1 MNDIFS
7 YITEQEEAFKKPVP
21 IESNWYWNF
30 PEHVMR
36 SFSYKHSQFEED
48 NEDRGERPFKNIVR
62 PILNVQYRTEG
73 FDVKDIDIYVDN
85 ADEYY
90 KSFLLR
96 KYYQKWALK
105 NEMDTF
111 IDELVESFVDYGGA
125 LVKKTKSV
133 RPEVVDLRT
142 IAFCDQTDLMAG
154 PFAIKHFFS
163 ARQLQ
168 DMKGAG
174 WGTIGADIDIEGLLY
189 KAEAAKTMRK
199 ENGQIKTPGKY
210 VEIYE
215 VHNVCEMDYNPI
227 SQDTKQMMYIC
238 AFYEDED
245 GKKQGRIL
253 FSTPE
258 PKLPFKFLK
267 RDPIK
272 GRALGWG
279 GIEELFEPQTW
290 TNFAQIHIIGML
302 RQASKVVYLSTDPR
316 FKNQNIGTYD
326 NGTVLDIQ
334 PNSDIRQLDTVP
346 RNLTAF
352 ENYVVEQ
359 HEHAMEIGSASD
371 ISLGA
376 QPNSGTPFKSVETQL
391 IENKSLHLWR
401 QGRIAVFVDEI
412 HRDWIIPQLG
422 KEIVKGDKFLA
433 ELSSDELFQISQT
446 VATNYAN
453 ERAKQEI
460 LNGGSMT
467 QEQYDQFRNFIAQEG
482 FKMGT
487 KRFIEILKDEFKPE
501 NLNVSTNI
509 AGKQKNLALMTDKF
523 VNVVRQIIAT
533 PNIRQDPE
541 LVRMLNTILET
552 SGISPMSFAA
562 PMAQMGAP
570 QQGGSTEGLKGLA
583 ETATQQV

>member
-1 MNDIFS
+1 MSNTIFE
-7 YITEQEEAFKKPVP
+7 YIVEQEEQFRKPVP

-30 PEHVMR
+30 PDHVRR

-48 NEDRGERPFKNIVR
+48 NEDRAERPFKNIVR
-62 PILNVQYRTEG
+62 PVLNVAYRTEG

-111 IDELVESFVDYGGA
+111 IDEVVESFVDYGGV
-125 LVKKTKSV
+125 LVKKTKNV

-142 IAFCDQTDLMAG
+142 VAFCDQTDLLAG

-163 ARQLQ
+163 PRQLN
-168 DMKGAG
+168 DMKKNG
-174 WGTIGADIDIEGLLY
+174 WGTIGAEIDVDRLIL
-189 KAEAAKTMRK
+189 KAESAKRVRK
-199 ENGQIKTPGKY
+199 ENGEIKTPGRY

-215 VHNVCEMDYNPI
+215 IHNVCELDYDPL
-227 SQDTKQMMYIC
+227 SQDTTQMMYIV
-238 AFYEDED
+238 AFYEDET
-245 GKKQGRIL
+245 GKKQGTIL

-279 GIEELFEPQTW
+279 GIEELFEPQMW
-290 TNFAQIHIIGML
+290 TNFAEIHMIGML
-302 RQASKVVYLSTDPR
+302 RQASKVVYISTDPR
-316 FKNQNIGTYD
+316 FKNQNIGTVD
-326 NGTVLDIQ
+326 NGQILDVQ
-334 PNSDIRQLDTVP
+334 PNADIRQLDTIP

-352 ENYVVEQ
+352 ENFVVQQ
-359 HEHAMEIGSASD
+359 HEHAMELGSASD

-376 QPNSGTPFKSVETQL
+376 QPNSGTPFKSIETQL
-391 IENKSLHLWR
+391 VENKSLHLWR
-401 QGRIAVFVDEI
+401 QGRIAVFMDEI

-422 KEIVKGDKFLA
+422 REIVKGDTFLS
-433 ELSSDELFQISQT
+433 ELSSDELFEVSQT
-446 VATNYAN
+446 ISRNRAN
-453 ERAKQEI
+453 DKAKEQI
-460 LNGGSMT
+460 LSGKEFT
-467 QEQYDQFRNFIAQEG
+467 KEQYDEYRSFIAEES
-482 FKMGT
+482 FKTGG
-487 KRFIEILKDEFKPE
+487 KRFLEILKDEFKPE

-509 AGKQKNLALMTDKF
+509 AGKQKNLALLTDKF
-523 VNVVRQIIAT
+523 VNIVRQIIAT

-541 LVRMLNTILET
+541 MVKMLNTILES
-552 SGISPMSFAA
+552 SGISPMSFTGI
-562 PMAQMGAP
+562 PMST
-570 QQGGSTEGLKGLA
+570 QGGPTEPLKALA
-583 ETATQQV
+583 EAT